1 MKAYLL
7 AQFPHLDLT
16 LLAMLLFLAVFLGWC
31 TWAFSR
37 KRKPEFDE
45 MSRLPL
51 ED

>member
-31 TWAFSR
+31 AWAFSR
-37 KRKPEFDE
+37 KRKAHFDE
-45 MSRLPL
+45 LSRLPL